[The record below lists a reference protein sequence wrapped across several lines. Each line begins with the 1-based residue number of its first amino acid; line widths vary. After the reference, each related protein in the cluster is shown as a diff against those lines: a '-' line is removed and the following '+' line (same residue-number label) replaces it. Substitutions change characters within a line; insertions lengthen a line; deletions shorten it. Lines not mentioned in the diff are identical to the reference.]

1 MFIHALAI
9 LIVVCCKCCRLLLRY
24 DVDTFRNGTCICTFV
39 KINLHDI

>member
-9 LIVVCCKCCRLLLRY
+9 LIVVCCKCCRLLLR
-24 DVDTFRNGTCICTFV
+24 VISLGTGPVRTFV